1 MAPVWSFARWSIG
14 ILIVGIV
21 LIILYTIVPSRRI
34 SWRDTWPGALFATVG
49 WQAASLGFSY
59 YNQWNDYSIIYGSLG
74 TIIGLM
80 IWFYLTGLMIL
91 LGAQLNAIRMN
102 FHEDGPGG
110 VQTERKT
117 TD

>member
-1 MAPVWSFARWSIG
+1 M
-14 ILIVGIV
+14 
-21 LIILYTIVPSRRI
+21 YTIVPSRRI